1 MIRKVSLLLLCVCYT
16 ITVFGSS
23 FKSLTT
29 LDGLSQNDVNCVFQ
43 DSRGFIWI
51 GTHDGLNR
59 YDGYNFKVYRMQPRQ
74 ENGLVSNI
82 VFTITED
89 QEGHLWI
96 GSSDN
101 GICKFD
107 VDNNTYTQFS
117 NSTENP
123 NILTSNRIIQIMADS
138 YGNIWAV
145 TDKGVDVINAVDHKV
160 THLTLADLGGVKG
173 SYPGNFCRT
182 IFEDS
187 EGDVWIGTF
196 RGLAKMDHVKH
207 KVEYIY
213 APKMKPSLVNI
224 IQEYKGNLV
233 VVNGTTVRV
242 FNKKTKEYHKNL
254 RLSKSTRVLVD
265 DSGDLWI
272 GGASGLKQAS
282 VFRKEPLLFE
292 VKSTFS
298 TDANFGGL
306 TANYITSLC
315 QDKSGLIWIGT
326 NGGGVNIYNPQDK
339 PFKSYDIHDKNPKA
353 SYNKVR
359 SIFEDQ
365 YDNLWI
371 GTAEGL
377 NIISPEE
384 IAKQKEHYSS
394 DIKSEELVSDLVY
407 CIDEDEKNNLIWAGA
422 IFPNVLKAY
431 DSKTRKL
438 IDIKKLGVPKTK
450 SVFSILVDSKSN
462 VWLGT
467 YGDGLW
473 RLKRKKDGTYYR
485 RQFVMEDK
493 SYSLSSNI
501 IRSLMEDKHGNIWV
515 GTSNGLNKISYKER
529 HTKNPRFFVH
539 KNMKDNEKS
548 LSHNYILPIFE
559 SSSGDIWIGTMGG
572 GLNRYVI
579 SDIGVEYFESI
590 TTEDGLPNNVIKGIL
605 EDANHN
611 LWLSSNKGLTCYNP
625 TTKEIRNYDV
635 ADGLQDN
642 EFSELA
648 YFKSKAGKMI
658 FGGVNGINIFD
669 PSEIEEDTTVAELA
683 FTKLDILNQPIQVGD
698 EVRGR
703 VLLKKDIDAT
713 QALSLKYEENS
724 FTLYF
729 AGLHFVAP
737 HKNKYKYMLEGFD
750 SDWIPTNSE
759 ARFAKYTNLKP
770 GDYTLKVKVA
780 NSDGLWNNEARAINI
795 TVIAPWWMS
804 NMAMASYLLVFVLL
818 LWFFRQFSLIGVKQK
833 SQLLMERFEKEK
845 VQELSQMKLKFFT
858 NISHE
863 FRTPLTLILGPIEKL
878 IKEKNSLPNDKVD
891 KIHQTIYR
899 NTNVLLRLINQLMD
913 FRKYEQGKMK
923 IEASESNVVS
933 FIKEVS
939 KAFEMIAEEKNIQF
953 HFNSS
958 SDAINLWFD
967 PDKLEKII
975 YNLLSNAFKYTDN
988 NGTININV
996 KEEQDTITV
1005 EVKDTGIGMSKKIL
1019 KHVFDRFYNAGKI
1032 NNNKQGSSGIGLAYS
1047 KSLVEMHH
1055 GIISVTS
1062 VEGEGT
1068 SFVVEL
1074 KKGKQHLKKEEVLGT
1089 STYQVRED
1097 VIPSLKSRLDS
1108 QVVKQDEESASNKK
1122 IKLLIVEDNF
1132 ELREYVVDN
1141 LETTYEVLQAKNGK
1155 EGFEICK
1162 EYNPDLII
1170 SDVMMP
1176 IMDGFEM
1183 CEAIKADI
1191 SISHIPI
1198 ILLTAKN
1205 LSEHKVKGYS
1215 LGADAYVSKPF
1226 DMDVLLA
1233 QIDAILSKRNVIISK
1248 FDKKIE
1254 VTPTEIASTST
1265 DEKFLAKII
1274 SIIEAKIDEPL
1285 FTVEELA
1292 SEYGISKVI
1301 MNRKL
1306 KALTGKTAKIFIRTI
1321 RLKRAAQLLSL
1332 GRYTVAEVTY
1342 EVGFSDL
1349 KYFRT
1354 CFKTE
1359 FSLSPSEYK
1368 KKFSEQATDESDDLE
1383 EE

>member
-1 MIRKVSLLLLCVCYT
+1 MLKKISLLLFFVCFS
-16 ITVFGSS
+16 FGVWSSS
-23 FKSLTT
+23 FKNLTT
-29 LDGLSQNDVNCVFQ
+29 LDGLSQNDVNCIFQ

-59 YDGYNFKVYRMQPRQ
+59 YDGYTFKVYRMEPRQ
-74 ENGLVSNI
+74 KDGLVSNI

-89 QEGHLWI
+89 AEGHLWM

-107 VDNNTYTQFS
+107 VDNNVFTHFS
-117 NSTENP
+117 NSTETP
-123 NILTSNRIIQIMADS
+123 NVLTSNRIIQIKADS
-138 YGNIWAV
+138 YGNVWSV
-145 TDKGVDVINAVDHKV
+145 TDKGVDVIITATNEVI
-160 THLTLADLGGVKG
+160 HLTLADLGATKG
-173 SYPGNFCRT
+173 SFQGNFGRS
-182 IFEDS
+182 ILEDS
-187 EGDVWIGTF
+187 EGNIWIGTYK
-196 RGLAKMDHVKH
+196 GLAKMDPVKH
-207 KVEYIY
+207 KVSYIY
-213 APKMKPSLVNI
+213 TPSAKPSLVTN
-224 IQEYKGNLV
+224 IQEYGDYLV
-233 VVNGTTVRV
+233 VCNGATVRI
-242 FNKKTKEYHKNL
+242 FDKKTKEYHKSLKLL
-254 RLSKSTRVLVD
+254 RSTRMLID
-265 DSGDLWI
+265 DSGKLWV
-272 GGASGLKQAS
+272 GSANGLLLCELEEDAPLRFKKKKLFTAST
-282 VFRKEPLLFE
+282 
-292 VKSTFS
+292 KS
-298 TDANFGGL
+298 DGL
-306 TANYITSLC
+306 TTNYITALFK
-315 QDKSGLIWIGT
+315 DKSGLIWIGT
-326 NGGGVNIYNPQDK
+326 NGGGVNIYNPKYK
-339 PFKSYDIHDKNPKA
+339 PFKQYNIQQDQTTT

-359 SIFEDQ
+359 SVFSDKRN
-365 YDNLWI
+365 NLWV

-377 NIISPEE
+377 SFISKSILEEQSDNKNIDQ
-384 IAKQKEHYSS
+384 QKL
-394 DIKSEELVSDLVY
+394 KGNLVY
-407 CIDEDEKNNLIWAGA
+407 CIDEDEQNDLLWMGAIYPSEVYVYNTKNNQ
-422 IFPNVLKAY
+422 N
-431 DSKTRKL
+431 
-438 IDIKKLGVPKTK
+438 IDPYKLGVPKTK

-515 GTSNGLNKISYKER
+515 GTSNGLNKISYKES
-529 HTKNPRFFVH
+529 HTRNPRFFVH
-539 KNMKDNEKS
+539 KNIRDNEKT
-548 LSHNYILPIFE
+548 LSHNYILPIYE
-559 SSSGDIWIGTMGG
+559 SKSGDIWVGTMGG
-572 GLNRYVI
+572 GLNKYVI
-579 SDIGVEYFESI
+579 SDIGVESFESI
-590 TTEDGLPNNVIKGIL
+590 TTKDGLPNNVIKGIQ
-605 EDANHN
+605 EDENQN

-625 TTKEIRNYDV
+625 ITKEIRNYDV

-648 YFKSKAGKMI
+648 SCKNKKGELI
-658 FGGVNGINIFD
+658 FGGVNGLSVFK
-669 PSEIEEDTTVAELA
+669 PSDIAEDTTVAELA
-683 FTKLDILNQPIQVGD
+683 FTRLDILNQPIEVGE

-703 VLLKKDIDAT
+703 VPLQKDINAT
-713 QALSLKYEENS
+713 EQISLKYEENS
-724 FTLYF
+724 FTMYF

-737 HKNKYKYMLEGFD
+737 HKNKYKYILEGFD
-750 SDWIPTNSE
+750 SEWVYTNSD

-770 GDYTLKVKVA
+770 GNYTLKVMA
-780 NSDGLWNNEARAINI
+780 TNNDGLWSNEARTISI

-804 NMAMASYLLVFVLL
+804 TSAMVAYLVVFVLL
-818 LWFFRQFSLIGVKQK
+818 LWFFRRFSLIGVQQK

-878 IKEKNSLPNDKVD
+878 IKEKNTLPEEKVD
-891 KIHQTIYR
+891 KIHHTIYR

-923 IEASESNVVS
+923 IEANETNIVLFV
-933 FIKEVS
+933 KDVS
-939 KAFEMIAEEKNIQF
+939 KAFEMVADEKNIQF
-953 HFNSS
+953 KFNTTSES
-958 SDAINLWFD
+958 IKLWFD

-988 NGTININV
+988 GGEISINI
-996 KEEQDTITV
+996 KEEDKTISI
-1005 EVKDTGIGMSKKIL
+1005 EVNDTGIGMSNNVL

-1032 NNNKQGSSGIGLAYS
+1032 STNKQGSTGIGLSYS

-1055 GIISVTS
+1055 GTISAKST
-1062 VEGEGT
+1062 EGEGT

-1074 KKGKQHLKKEEVLGT
+1074 LKGKQHLKKEELRGT
-1089 STYQVRED
+1089 STYKIQED
-1097 VIPSLKSRLDS
+1097 VILSGIIHGEQKKA
-1108 QVVKQDEESASNKK
+1108 VVAVSSDNK
-1122 IKLLIVEDNF
+1122 IKLLVVEDNF

-1141 LETTYEVLQAKNGK
+1141 LESKYEVLQAKNGK
-1155 EGFEICK
+1155 EGLEICK
-1162 EYNPDLII
+1162 EYNPDLIV

-1183 CEAIKADI
+1183 CEAIKADE

-1233 QIDAILSKRNVIISK
+1233 QIDAIIEKRSLIINT

-1254 VTPTEIASTST
+1254 VTPTDIASTSM

-1274 SIIEAKIDEPL
+1274 SIIESKIDEPL

-1368 KKFSEQATDESDDLE
+1368 KKFSEQLISDSDDLE
-1383 EE
+1383 DEE